1 MGDITPETFYK
12 EVDQSYESM
21 TDLQRDEL
29 WRTKYQGRNI
39 RWTGR
44 IDSIEET
51 SYGFFV
57 VVKCVVFVIGSTEEY
72 NPTISVYCSYD
83 KTDRDRLLR
92 LDKGQRV
99 VVTATLGDK
108 RDSSVGKGKILFDA
122 QPENR
127 TYQSAQAAQSGGGCL
142 VMCAGFIG
150 AVVYAIWK
158 LA

>member
-1 MGDITPETFYK
+1 MGDTTPETFYK
-12 EVDQSYESM
+12 EVDQSCESM
-21 TDLQRDEL
+21 TDVQRDEL
-29 WRTKYQGRNI
+29 WRTKYRGRDI

-57 VVKCVVFVIGSTEEY
+57 VVKCVAYVIGSIAEY
-72 NPTISVYCSYD
+72 NPTISVYCHYD

-92 LDKGQRV
+92 LNKDQQV

-108 RDSSVGKGKILFDA
+108 RESSIGSGRILFDA
-122 QPENR
+122 KPEVR
-127 TYQSAQAAQSGGGCL
+127 GYRPSGGCL
-142 VMCAGFIG
+142 VMGAVFVG
-150 AVVYAIWK
+150 AVVYAMWR